1 MLLIVIRIHPVFLV
15 GQRIMLSEWEEAGIS
30 QQPKFIQGV
39 LELKHGTLFLGAL
52 RFGAWS
58 HDADMRPT

>member
-1 MLLIVIRIHPVFLV
+1 
-15 GQRIMLSEWEEAGIS
+15 MLSEWEEAGIS